1 MKNKLSSIFFFIIF
15 ALTLASCEKERSTES
30 GQFTTGTNSG
40 TAFYS
45 YVGAPN
51 CTTPNVKGSYTVGA
65 AVTIANTVTLQVN
78 VQTPGTYLISTATIN
93 GVTFKGSGT
102 FSTTG
107 IQNLNLLATGLPVA
121 AGKFPY
127 VPGSN
132 GCAFEVV
139 FNEGN
144 VATTSTFT
152 FTDAPGKCSAVT
164 VNGNYIV
171 GETLSAANII
181 EGIQVNVTKIGT
193 WSVATLPNNG
203 VSFSGSGSFT
213 ATGLQ
218 TISLVASGAPITSG
232 PFNYSPGNN
241 GCSFTV
247 VVTPADP
254 LAADYIRCKIDGV
267 TTTFD
272 YSVSASEV
280 NTPAQPPVPAT
291 FGLDITAGVAADSE
305 EKIELSLTKV
315 TSAILTGDVFDVNSL
330 ATGKIYLV
338 SYTNASLSNWSAVS
352 SIVYTPF
359 TIKITGKTATRV
371 QGTFN
376 GTISDTGAAGG
387 NTKVVTDGIFSLPVQ

>member
-1 MKNKLSSIFFFIIF
+1 
-15 ALTLASCEKERSTES
+15 
-30 GQFTTGTNSG
+30 
-40 TAFYS
+40 
-45 YVGAPN
+45 
-51 CTTPNVKGSYTVGA
+51 
-65 AVTIANTVTLQVN
+65 
-78 VQTPGTYLISTATIN
+78 
-93 GVTFKGSGT
+93 
-102 FSTTG
+102 
-107 IQNLNLLATGLPVA
+107 
-121 AGKFPY
+121 
-127 VPGSN
+127 
-132 GCAFEVV
+132 
-139 FNEGN
+139 
-144 VATTSTFT
+144 
-152 FTDAPGKCSAVT
+152 

-280 NTPAQPPVPAT
+280 NTPPQPPVPAT

-315 TSAILTGDVFDVNSL
+315 TAAILTGDVFDVNSL